1 MEFRVDKRQE
11 AGDIGRTSRLV
22 LIESTRLAFLSV
34 ILLLL
39 IALQVR
45 FGAFVAV
52 DIMFPVYSMLA
63 ASFFLNCVYLFYF
76 ERVLSRIWQGT
87 ALLFAA
93 DTLLVTGLIQYTG
106 VDKSIFLF
114 VYLVNISLAGFAFQ
128 RRGAILIAALTSILF
143 SLLLIA
149 DPLQPGRD
157 IYFVLTLNNVAF
169 FAVAVLSGYLSEKMN
184 FMGSE
189 ISAREAEIRSL
200 KNLNDL
206 IVENISTG
214 LISCDI
220 NRKIIH
226 VNAAARE
233 IIERKNDLRGS
244 LVQALFPAVTPHLDQ
259 TEISTTERFELD
271 YRTPR
276 GEVLILGMSVSILH
290 STGGE
295 PAGLVLI
302 FQDLTRIKR
311 LEKAMRRSEKLAAVG
326 QLAAGIAHE
335 IRNPLAS
342 ISGSIQ
348 MLSTSVSSLSTDEAR
363 LMNIVV
369 REIDRLNRLISEFLD
384 FVRPDLKVDDPVDL
398 NSMLKEVLDM
408 AKVND
413 RIRRDVVQHFASHTN
428 RRILGH
434 VDKLKQCFLNI
445 VLNAYQA
452 MEKVEKAEIYIDI
465 LEKHPSSV
473 VVQIRDTG
481 LGMPEEVSN
490 RLFEPF
496 FTTKANGTGLGLAMV
511 HKIIENHGGQIHV
524 ESRADQGTQFS
535 IEFTRLDSDAGPKP
549 AHDPSSEDHKIALK
563 FQEEMNRFNLRKR
576 GHG

>member
-1 MEFRVDKRQE
+1 MDSQE
-11 AGDIGRTSRLV
+11 AVGDVSRTSRLV

-39 IALQVR
+39 IGLQVR
-45 FGAFVAV
+45 FGAFVAI

-63 ASFFLNCVYLFYF
+63 ASFFLNCLYLFFF

-87 ALLFAA
+87 AFLFAA

-106 VDKSIFLF
+106 VDRSIFLF
-114 VYLVNISLAGFAFQ
+114 VYLVNISLAGFVFQ

-169 FAVAVLSGYLSEKMN
+169 FAVAFLSGYLSEQMN

-214 LISCDI
+214 LISCDT
-220 NRKIIH
+220 NRNIIH

-233 IIERKNDLRGS
+233 IIERKYDLRGTQIKS
-244 LVQALFPAVTPHLDQ
+244 LFPDVVSHLDQ
-259 TEISTTERFELD
+259 AEISTTERFEVD
-271 YRTPR
+271 YKTPR
-276 GEVLILGMSVSILH
+276 GEVLILGMSVSILRAP
-290 STGGE
+290 SGAA
-295 PAGLVLI
+295 AGLVLI
-302 FQDLTRIKR
+302 FQDLTKIKR
-311 LEKAMRRSEKLAAVG
+311 LERAMRRSEKLAAVG

-348 MLSTSVSSLSTDEAR
+348 MLSTSVSTLSSDEAR
-363 LMNIVV
+363 LMNIMVK
-369 REIDRLNRLISEFLD
+369 EIDRLNRLISEFLD

-398 NSMLKEVLDM
+398 NAMLKEVLDM

-413 RIRRDVVQHFASHTN
+413 RLRKDVVQSFSSQTN

-452 MEKVEKAEIYIDI
+452 MEKVDTPQLFVEIIEKQ
-465 LEKHPSSV
+465 PSSII
-473 VVQIRDTG
+473 VQIRDTG
-481 LGMPEEVSN
+481 AGMPEEVSN

-524 ESRADQGTQFS
+524 ESRVGEGTQFA
-535 IEFTRLDSDAGPKP
+535 IEFTRLDSEAGPKP
-549 AHDPSSEDHKIALK
+549 THDPSSEEHKIALK